1 MISSLINNT
10 TSIKLSSNYTQV
22 SSDEKESSKGWV
34 DYGDRN
40 GFPQYCIELADQS
53 PVHGSLIRSISQMI
67 AGKGITSKDVGT
79 ASLIKSLGF
88 DRLTDN
94 TSIDLEL
101 HGGFFWQ
108 VLWTLGGELS
118 SVEHLPFENC
128 RIGIN
133 RENGDING
141 VWYSNDWANLKR
153 KRNAPRFIPL
163 YSEANK
169 KDSPRQAY
177 FCFKN
182 SSTANYYGKPDYI
195 SSLNYIELSRQ
206 IALFHVNNIQ
216 NGLFPSMVVSMN
228 NGVPETQEEMDIVR
242 NDIER
247 NISGAVNAGKFILMF
262 NENRDRAAEFT
273 PFPITDAD
281 KQYQYLEDTCTRHI
295 MIAHRVTS
303 PLLFGIREGGG
314 LGSNKDEMETALKIF
329 DEQVIQPS
337 QRLIT
342 DSVEEILQAANS
354 SSAVIIVG
362 NNEEASADATVTT
375 TATSSDVTAAD
386 VSYNGAQISSA
397 IDIIAKVKEG
407 ILTQEQATIFL
418 IQFLQLPEDVAKAFF
433 AGGGAAAVQQLS
445 AHLKKKVATETCCTK
460 EVPEFTIEEED
471 KWLDKLS
478 HLGEIVDEEEWEL
491 MSEEEAGGSADELEY
506 FKGLKNVNMAYGS
519 YANAN
524 EASEW
529 GDSGLYKL
537 RYKYS
542 ENISANS
549 RRFCK
554 QMVGDSSN
562 GRVFRYEDIAD
573 MSSNGV
579 NGEFAAEGQQ
589 TYDIFTWKGGAY
601 CHHSW
606 LRRIYFRKRKDG
618 KFLPNNGLKNDERVK
633 DSGLD
638 FLKPKGKESI
648 RPINTPNRGSL
659 KNID

>member
-1 MISSLINNT
+1 MLLKQLAQMTSSLINKI
-10 TSIKLSSNYTQV
+10 TSINLSSNYTQV

-40 GFPQYCIELADQS
+40 GFPQYCLELAEQS
-53 PVHGSLIRSISQMI
+53 PVHGSLVRSISQMI
-67 AGKGITSKDVGT
+67 AGKGITSQDVGT
-79 ASLIKSLGF
+79 ASLIKSLKI
-88 DRLTDN
+88 DSAVNN
-94 TSIDLEL
+94 TALDLEL

-108 VLWTLGGELS
+108 VVWTLGGEIS
-118 SVEHLPFENC
+118 FVEHLPFENC

-133 RENGDING
+133 RESGDING
-141 VWYSNDWANLKR
+141 VWYSNDWSNLKKR
-153 KRNAPRFIPL
+153 RNAPKFIPL
-163 YSEANK
+163 FSEKTK
-169 KDSPRQAY
+169 KEHPRQVY

-228 NGVPETQEEMDIVR
+228 NGIPETQEEMDMVR
-242 NDIER
+242 HDIER
-247 NISGAVNAGKFILMF
+247 NISGAVNAGKFVLMF

-281 KQYQYLEDTCTRHI
+281 KQYQYLEDVCTRQI

-329 DEQVIQPS
+329 NEQVIEPS

-342 DSVEEILQAANS
+342 DAAETILQAANS
-354 SSAVIIVG
+354 SSAVFIVSNGEESQVDQLDANQMAAIVG
-362 NNEEASADATVTT
+362 IVEKVNSGALTSEQASA
-375 TATSSDVTAAD
+375 
-386 VSYNGAQISSA
+386 
-397 IDIIAKVKEG
+397 
-407 ILTQEQATIFL
+407 ILTSIYGVDEEVV
-418 IQFLQLPEDVAKAFF
+418 LPLF
-433 AGGGAAAVQQLS
+433 APIGTSQILTK
-445 AHLKKKVATETCCTK
+445 LKKKVATEVCCST
-460 EVPEFTIEEED
+460 ESPEFTIEEED

-478 HLGEIVDEEEWEL
+478 QLGEIIDEEEWEL
-491 MSEEEAGGSADELEY
+491 MSEEEAGGSLDELEY

-519 YANAN
+519 YANPG
-524 EASEW
+524 EASNW

-549 RRFCK
+549 RKFCR
-554 QMVGDSSN
+554 QMVGDSAR
-562 GRVFRYEDIAD
+562 GVVFRYEDIAD
-573 MSSNGV
+573 MSASGV
-579 NGEFAAEGQQ
+579 NQEFAAEGQS

-618 KFLPNNGLKNDERVK
+618 KFLPNKGLKNDERVK

-638 FLKPKGKESI
+638 FLPSKGKESI

>member
-1 MISSLINNT
+1 MTSSLINKI
-10 TSIKLSSNYTQV
+10 TSINLSSNYTQV

-40 GFPQYCIELADQS
+40 GFPQYCLELAEQS
-53 PVHGSLIRSISQMI
+53 PVHGSLVRSISQMI
-67 AGKGITSKDVGT
+67 AGKGITSQDVGT
-79 ASLIKSLGF
+79 ASLIKSLKI
-88 DRLTDN
+88 DSAVNN
-94 TSIDLEL
+94 TALDLEL

-108 VLWTLGGELS
+108 VVWTLGGEIS
-118 SVEHLPFENC
+118 FVEHLPFENC

-133 RENGDING
+133 RESGDING
-141 VWYSNDWANLKR
+141 VWYSNDWSNLKKR
-153 KRNAPRFIPL
+153 RNAPKFIPL
-163 YSEANK
+163 FSEKSK
-169 KDSPRQAY
+169 KENPRQVY

-228 NGVPETQEEMDIVR
+228 NGIPETQEEMDMVR
-242 NDIER
+242 HDIER
-247 NISGAVNAGKFILMF
+247 NISGAVNAGKFVLMF
-262 NENRDRAAEFT
+262 NENKDRAAEFT

-281 KQYQYLEDTCTRHI
+281 KQYQYLEDVCTRQI

-329 DEQVIQPS
+329 NEQVIEPS

-342 DSVEEILQAANS
+342 DAAETILQAANS
-354 SSAVIIVG
+354 SNSVFIVS
-362 NNEEASADATVTT
+362 NSRPDIEERKLLDSEMANI
-375 TATSSDVTAAD
+375 
-386 VSYNGAQISSA
+386 VSVLERVNDGALSNQ
-397 IDIIAKVKEG
+397 
-407 ILTQEQATIFL
+407 QATILL
-418 IQFLQLPEDVAKAFF
+418 IDIYGIDKEIVNSLFEPVNSIDSKILTK
-433 AGGGAAAVQQLS
+433 
-445 AHLKKKVATETCCTK
+445 LKKKVATEVCCK
-460 EVPEFTIEEED
+460 ADAPEFTVEEED
-471 KWLDKLS
+471 KWLNKLS
-478 HLGEIVDEEEWEL
+478 ELGEIVDEEEWEL
-491 MSEEEAGGSADELEY
+491 MSEEEAGGSLEELEY

-554 QMVGDSSN
+554 QMVGDSTN

-579 NGEFAAEGQQ
+579 NSEFAAEGQQ

-606 LRRIYFRKRKDG
+606 LRRVYFRKRKDG
-618 KFLPNNGLKNDERVK
+618 KFLPNKGLKNDERVK

-638 FLKPKGKESI
+638 FLPAKGKESI
-648 RPINTPNRGSL
+648 RPVNTPNRGSL

>member
-1 MISSLINNT
+1 MTSSLINKI
-10 TSIKLSSNYTQV
+10 TSINLSSNYTQV

-40 GFPQYCIELADQS
+40 GFPQYCLELAEQS
-53 PVHGSLIRSISQMI
+53 PVHGSLVRSISQMI
-67 AGKGITSKDVGT
+67 AGKGISSKDVGT
-79 ASLIKSLGF
+79 ASLIKSLKI
-88 DRLTDN
+88 DAAVNN
-94 TSIDLEL
+94 TALDLEL

-108 VLWTLGGELS
+108 VVWTLGGEIS
-118 SVEHLPFENC
+118 FVEHLPFENC

-133 RENGDING
+133 RESGDVNG
-141 VWYSNDWANLKR
+141 VWYSNDWSNLKKR
-153 KRNAPRFIPL
+153 RNAPKFIPL
-163 YSEANK
+163 FSEKSK
-169 KDSPRQAY
+169 KENPRQVY

-228 NGVPETQEEMDIVR
+228 NGIPETQEEMDMVR
-242 NDIER
+242 HDIER
-247 NISGAVNAGKFILMF
+247 NISGAVNAGKFVLMF

-281 KQYQYLEDTCTRHI
+281 KQYQYLEDVCTRQI

-329 DEQVIQPS
+329 NEQVIEPS

-342 DSVEEILQAANS
+342 DAAETILQAANS
-354 SSAVIIVG
+354 SSAVFIVSNGEESEVDQLDANQMAAIVG
-362 NNEEASADATVTT
+362 IVEKVNSGALTSEQGSAILMSIYGVNEEVVLPLFAPIG
-375 TATSSDVTAAD
+375 TS
-386 VSYNGAQISSA
+386 Q
-397 IDIIAKVKEG
+397 
-407 ILTQEQATIFL
+407 ILT
-418 IQFLQLPEDVAKAFF
+418 K
-433 AGGGAAAVQQLS
+433 
-445 AHLKKKVATETCCTK
+445 LKKKVATEVCCTT
-460 EVPEFTIEEED
+460 ESPEFTIEEEN
-471 KWLDKLS
+471 KWLNKLS
-478 HLGEIVDEEEWEL
+478 ELGEIVDEEEWEL
-491 MSEEEAGGSADELEY
+491 MSEEEAGGSLEELEY

-524 EASEW
+524 EASNW

-549 RRFCK
+549 RKFCR
-554 QMVGDSSN
+554 QMVGDSAR
-562 GRVFRYEDIAD
+562 GVVFRYEDIAD
-573 MSSNGV
+573 MSASGV
-579 NGEFAAEGQQ
+579 NEQFAAEGQS

-618 KFLPNNGLKNDERVK
+618 KFLPNKGLKNDERVK

-638 FLKPKGKESI
+638 FLPPKGKESI
-648 RPINTPNRGSL
+648 RPVNTPNRGSL

>member
-94 TSIDLEL
+94 TAIDLEL

-133 RENGDING
+133 RENGDVNG

-342 DSVEEILQAANS
+342 DAVEEILQAANS

-362 NNEEASADATVTT
+362 NNEEQTDAEIGVDN
-375 TATSSDVTAAD
+375 AKMM
-386 VSYNGAQISSA
+386 SA
-397 IDIIAKVKEG
+397 IDIIAKVQEG
-407 ILTQEQATIFL
+407 KLTEQQASIFL
-418 IQFLQLPEDVAKAFF
+418 TEFIGLPSEVVTSFF
-433 AGGGAAAVQQLS
+433 NPIAAELSVQ
-445 AHLKKKVATETCCTK
+445 LKKKVATETCCTK
-460 EVPEFTIEEED
+460 EAPEFTVEEED
-471 KWLDKLS
+471 KWLNKLS
-478 HLGEIVDEEEWEL
+478 ELGEIVDEEEWEL
-491 MSEEEAGGSADELEY
+491 MSEEEAGGSLEELEY

-554 QMVGDSSN
+554 QMVADSMR
-562 GRVFRYEDIAD
+562 GIVFRYEDIAD
-573 MSSNGV
+573 MSASGV
-579 NGEFAAEGQQ
+579 NGEFAPEGQQ
-589 TYDIFTWKGGAY
+589 TYDIFTWKGGSY
-601 CHHSW
+601 CHHSF

>member
-1 MISSLINNT
+1 MTSSLINKI
-10 TSIKLSSNYTQV
+10 TSINLSSNYTQV

-40 GFPQYCIELADQS
+40 GFPQYCLELAEQS
-53 PVHGSLIRSISQMI
+53 PVHGSLVRSISQMI
-67 AGKGITSKDVGT
+67 AGKGITSQDVGT
-79 ASLIKSLGF
+79 ASLIKSLKI
-88 DRLTDN
+88 DAAVNN
-94 TSIDLEL
+94 TALDLEL

-108 VLWTLGGELS
+108 VVWTLGGEIS
-118 SVEHLPFENC
+118 FVEHLPFENC

-133 RENGDING
+133 RESGDING
-141 VWYSNDWANLKR
+141 VWYSNDWSNLKKR
-153 KRNAPRFIPL
+153 RNAPKFIPL
-163 YSEANK
+163 FSEKTK
-169 KDSPRQAY
+169 KEHPRQVY

-228 NGVPETQEEMDIVR
+228 NGIPETQEEMDMVR
-242 NDIER
+242 HDIER
-247 NISGAVNAGKFILMF
+247 NISGAVNAGKFVLMF

-281 KQYQYLEDTCTRHI
+281 KQYQYLEDVCTRQI

-329 DEQVIQPS
+329 NEQVIEPS

-342 DSVEEILQAANS
+342 DAAETILQAANS
-354 SSAVIIVG
+354 SSAVFIVSNGEESEVDQLDANQMAAIVG
-362 NNEEASADATVTT
+362 IVEKVNSGALTSEQGSAILMSIYGVNEEVVLPLFAPI
-375 TATSSDVTAAD
+375 
-386 VSYNGAQISSA
+386 GAGQ
-397 IDIIAKVKEG
+397 
-407 ILTQEQATIFL
+407 ILT
-418 IQFLQLPEDVAKAFF
+418 K
-433 AGGGAAAVQQLS
+433 
-445 AHLKKKVATETCCTK
+445 LKKKVATEVCCK
-460 EVPEFTIEEED
+460 ADAPKFTIEEED

-478 HLGEIVDEEEWEL
+478 QLGEIVDEEEWEL
-491 MSEEEAGGSADELEY
+491 MSEEEAGGSLEELEY

-519 YANAN
+519 YANPG
-524 EASEW
+524 EASNW

-549 RRFCK
+549 RKFCR
-554 QMVGDSSN
+554 QMVGDSAR
-562 GRVFRYEDIAD
+562 GVVFRYEDIAD
-573 MSSNGV
+573 MSASGV
-579 NGEFAAEGQQ
+579 NEQFAAEGQQ

-618 KFLPNNGLKNDERVK
+618 KFLPNKGLKNDERVK

-638 FLKPKGKESI
+638 FLPAKGKESI

>member
-1 MISSLINNT
+1 MTSSLINKI
-10 TSIKLSSNYTQV
+10 TSINLSSNYTQV

-40 GFPQYCIELADQS
+40 GFPQYCLELAEQS
-53 PVHGSLIRSISQMI
+53 PVHGSLVRSISQMI
-67 AGKGITSKDVGT
+67 AGKGITSQDVGT
-79 ASLIKSLGF
+79 ASLIKSLKI
-88 DRLTDN
+88 DAAVNN
-94 TSIDLEL
+94 TALDLEL

-108 VLWTLGGELS
+108 VVWTLGGEIS
-118 SVEHLPFENC
+118 FVEHLPFENC

-133 RENGDING
+133 RETGDING
-141 VWYSNDWANLKR
+141 VWYSNDWSNLKKR
-153 KRNAPRFIPL
+153 RNAPKFIPL
-163 YSEANK
+163 FSEKSK
-169 KDSPRQAY
+169 KENPRQVY

-228 NGVPETQEEMDIVR
+228 NGIPETQEEMDMVR
-242 NDIER
+242 HDIER
-247 NISGAVNAGKFILMF
+247 NISGAVNAGKFVLMF

-281 KQYQYLEDTCTRHI
+281 KQYQYLEDVCTRQI

-329 DEQVIQPS
+329 NEQVIEPS

-342 DSVEEILQAANS
+342 DAAETILQAANS
-354 SSAVIIVG
+354 SSAVFIVSNGEESEVDQLDANQMAAIVG
-362 NNEEASADATVTT
+362 IVEKVNSGALTSEQGSAILMNIYGVNEEVVLPLFAPIG
-375 TATSSDVTAAD
+375 TS
-386 VSYNGAQISSA
+386 Q
-397 IDIIAKVKEG
+397 
-407 ILTQEQATIFL
+407 ILT
-418 IQFLQLPEDVAKAFF
+418 K
-433 AGGGAAAVQQLS
+433 
-445 AHLKKKVATETCCTK
+445 LKKKVATEVCCK
-460 EVPEFTIEEED
+460 ADAPEFTVEEED

-478 HLGEIVDEEEWEL
+478 QLGEIIDEEEWEL
-491 MSEEEAGGSADELEY
+491 MSEEEAGGSLEELEY

-519 YANAN
+519 YANPG
-524 EASEW
+524 EASNW

-549 RRFCK
+549 RKFCR
-554 QMVGDSSN
+554 QMVGDSAR
-562 GRVFRYEDIAD
+562 GVVFRYEDIAD
-573 MSSNGV
+573 MSASGV
-579 NGEFAAEGQQ
+579 NQEFAAEGQS
-589 TYDIFTWKGGAY
+589 TYDIFTWKGGSY

-618 KFLPNNGLKNDERVK
+618 KFLPNKGLKNDERVK

-638 FLKPKGKESI
+638 FLPPKGKESI

>member
-1 MISSLINNT
+1 MTSSLINKI
-10 TSIKLSSNYTQV
+10 TSINLSSNYTQV

-40 GFPQYCIELADQS
+40 GFPQYCLELAEQS
-53 PVHGSLIRSISQMI
+53 PVHGSLVRSISQMI
-67 AGKGITSKDVGT
+67 AGKGITSQDVGT
-79 ASLIKSLGF
+79 ASLIKSLKI
-88 DRLTDN
+88 DSAVNN
-94 TSIDLEL
+94 TALDLEL

-108 VLWTLGGELS
+108 VVWTLGGEIS
-118 SVEHLPFENC
+118 FVEHLPFENC

-133 RENGDING
+133 RESGDVNG
-141 VWYSNDWANLKR
+141 VWYSNDWSNLKKR
-153 KRNAPRFIPL
+153 RNAPKFIPL
-163 YSEANK
+163 FSEKSK
-169 KDSPRQAY
+169 KENPRQVY

-228 NGVPETQEEMDIVR
+228 NGIPETQEEMDMVR
-242 NDIER
+242 HDIER
-247 NISGAVNAGKFILMF
+247 NISGAVNAGKFVLMF

-281 KQYQYLEDTCTRHI
+281 KQYQYLEDVCTRQI

-329 DEQVIQPS
+329 NEQVIEPS

-342 DSVEEILQAANS
+342 DAAETILQAANS
-354 SSAVIIVG
+354 SNSVFIVS
-362 NNEEASADATVTT
+362 NSRPDIEERKLLDSEMANI
-375 TATSSDVTAAD
+375 
-386 VSYNGAQISSA
+386 VSVLERVNDGALSNQ
-397 IDIIAKVKEG
+397 
-407 ILTQEQATIFL
+407 QATILL
-418 IQFLQLPEDVAKAFF
+418 IDIYGIDKEIVNSLFEPVNSIDSKILTK
-433 AGGGAAAVQQLS
+433 
-445 AHLKKKVATETCCTK
+445 LKKKVATEVCCK
-460 EVPEFTIEEED
+460 ADAPKFTVEEED

-478 HLGEIVDEEEWEL
+478 QLGEIIDEEEWEL
-491 MSEEEAGGSADELEY
+491 MSEEEAGGSLEELEY

-519 YANAN
+519 YANPG
-524 EASEW
+524 EASNW

-549 RRFCK
+549 RKFCR
-554 QMVGDSSN
+554 QMVGDSAR
-562 GRVFRYEDIAD
+562 GVVFRYEDIAD
-573 MSSNGV
+573 MSASGV
-579 NGEFAAEGQQ
+579 NQEFAAEGQS

-618 KFLPNNGLKNDERVK
+618 KFLPNKGLKNDERVK

-638 FLKPKGKESI
+638 FLPSKGKESI
-648 RPINTPNRGSL
+648 RPVNTPNRGSL

>member
-1 MISSLINNT
+1 MAAHIMTLSKQHQQMISSLINNT

-22 SSDEKESSKGWV
+22 SSDEKETSKGWV

-342 DSVEEILQAANS
+342 DAVEEILQAANS

-362 NNEEASADATVTT
+362 NNQEQTDAEIGVDN
-375 TATSSDVTAAD
+375 AKMM
-386 VSYNGAQISSA
+386 SA
-397 IDIIAKVKEG
+397 IDIIAKVQEG
-407 ILTQEQATIFL
+407 KLTEQQASIFL
-418 IQFLQLPEDVAKAFF
+418 TEFIGLPSKVVTSFF
-433 AGGGAAAVQQLS
+433 NPIAAELSVQ
-445 AHLKKKVATETCCTK
+445 LKKKVATETCCTK
-460 EVPEFTIEEED
+460 EAPEFTVEEED

-478 HLGEIVDEEEWEL
+478 HLGEIIDEEEWEL
-491 MSEEEAGGSADELEY
+491 MSEEEAGGSVDELEY

>member
-1 MISSLINNT
+1 
-10 TSIKLSSNYTQV
+10 
-22 SSDEKESSKGWV
+22 
-34 DYGDRN
+34 
-40 GFPQYCIELADQS
+40 
-53 PVHGSLIRSISQMI
+53 
-67 AGKGITSKDVGT
+67 
-79 ASLIKSLGF
+79 
-88 DRLTDN
+88 
-94 TSIDLEL
+94 
-101 HGGFFWQ
+101 

-163 YSEANK
+163 YSEATK

-314 LGSNKDEMETALKIF
+314 LGSNKDEMEAALKIF

-342 DSVEEILQAANS
+342 DAVEEILQAANS

-362 NNEEASADATVTT
+362 NNQEQTDAEIGVDN
-375 TATSSDVTAAD
+375 AKMM
-386 VSYNGAQISSA
+386 SA
-397 IDIIAKVKEG
+397 IDIIAKVQEG
-407 ILTQEQATIFL
+407 KLTEQQASIFL
-418 IQFLQLPEDVAKAFF
+418 TEFIGLPSEVVTSFF
-433 AGGGAAAVQQLS
+433 NPIAAELSVQ
-445 AHLKKKVATETCCTK
+445 LKKKVATETCCTK
-460 EVPEFTIEEED
+460 EAPEFTVEEED
-471 KWLDKLS
+471 KWLNKLS
-478 HLGEIVDEEEWEL
+478 ELGEIVDEEEWEL
-491 MSEEEAGGSADELEY
+491 MSEEEAGGSVDELEY

-549 RRFCK
+549 RKFCK
-554 QMVGDSSN
+554 QMVGDSAR
-562 GRVFRYEDIAD
+562 GVVFRYEDIAN
-573 MSSNGV
+573 MSEKEV
-579 NGEFAAEGQQ
+579 NGTFAPEGQ
-589 TYDIFTWKGGAY
+589 TSYDIFTWKGGAY

>member
-1 MISSLINNT
+1 MLLKQLRQMTSSLINKI
-10 TSIKLSSNYTQV
+10 TSINLSSNYTQV

-40 GFPQYCIELADQS
+40 GFPQYCLELAEQS
-53 PVHGSLIRSISQMI
+53 PVHGSLVRSISQMI
-67 AGKGITSKDVGT
+67 AGKGISSQDVGT
-79 ASLIKSLGF
+79 ASLIKSLKI
-88 DRLTDN
+88 DSAVNN
-94 TSIDLEL
+94 TALDLEL

-108 VLWTLGGELS
+108 VVWTLGGEIS
-118 SVEHLPFENC
+118 FVEHLPFENC

-133 RENGDING
+133 RESGDVNG
-141 VWYSNDWANLKR
+141 VWYSNDWSNLKKR
-153 KRNAPRFIPL
+153 RNAPKFIPL
-163 YSEANK
+163 FSEKSK
-169 KDSPRQAY
+169 KENPRQVY

-228 NGVPETQEEMDIVR
+228 NGIPETQEEMDMVR
-242 NDIER
+242 HDIER
-247 NISGAVNAGKFILMF
+247 NISGAVNAGKFVLMF

-281 KQYQYLEDTCTRHI
+281 KQYQYLEDVCTRQI

-329 DEQVIQPS
+329 NEQVIEPS

-342 DSVEEILQAANS
+342 DAAETILQAANS
-354 SSAVIIVG
+354 SSAVFIVSNGEESEVDQLDANQMAAIVG
-362 NNEEASADATVTT
+362 IVEKVNSGALTSEQGSAILMSIYGVNEEVVLPLFAPIG
-375 TATSSDVTAAD
+375 TS
-386 VSYNGAQISSA
+386 Q
-397 IDIIAKVKEG
+397 
-407 ILTQEQATIFL
+407 ILT
-418 IQFLQLPEDVAKAFF
+418 K
-433 AGGGAAAVQQLS
+433 
-445 AHLKKKVATETCCTK
+445 LKKKVATEVCCST
-460 EVPEFTIEEED
+460 ESPEFTIEEED

-478 HLGEIVDEEEWEL
+478 QLGEIIDEEEWEL
-491 MSEEEAGGSADELEY
+491 MSEEEAGGSLEELEY

-519 YANAN
+519 YANPG
-524 EASEW
+524 EASNW

-554 QMVGDSSN
+554 QMVADSMR
-562 GRVFRYEDIAD
+562 GIVFRYEDIAD
-573 MSSNGV
+573 MSASGV
-579 NGEFAAEGQQ
+579 NGEFAPQGQM
-589 TYDIFTWKGGAY
+589 TYDIFTWKGGSY
-601 CHHSW
+601 CHHSF

-618 KFLPNNGLKNDERVK
+618 KFLPNKGLKNDERVK

-638 FLKPKGKESI
+638 FLPAKGKESI

>member
-94 TSIDLEL
+94 TSLDLEL

-133 RENGDING
+133 RENGDVNG

-342 DSVEEILQAANS
+342 DAVEEILQAANS
-354 SSAVIIVG
+354 SSAVIIVS
-362 NNEEASADATVTT
+362 NSQEQTDAEIGVDNTKMM
-375 TATSSDVTAAD
+375 
-386 VSYNGAQISSA
+386 SA
-397 IDIIAKVKEG
+397 IDIIAKVQEG
-407 ILTQEQATIFL
+407 KLTEQQASIFL
-418 IQFLQLPEDVAKAFF
+418 TEFIGLPSEVVTSFF
-433 AGGGAAAVQQLS
+433 NPIAAELS
-445 AHLKKKVATETCCTK
+445 VNLKKKVATETCCTS
-460 EVPEFTIEEED
+460 EAPEFTVEEED

-478 HLGEIVDEEEWEL
+478 HLGEIIDEEEWEL

>member
-94 TSIDLEL
+94 TAIDLEL

-163 YSEANK
+163 YSESTK

-362 NNEEASADATVTT
+362 NNQEQTDAEIGVDNTKMM
-375 TATSSDVTAAD
+375 
-386 VSYNGAQISSA
+386 SA
-397 IDIIAKVKEG
+397 IDIIAKVQEG
-407 ILTQEQATIFL
+407 KLTEQQASIFL
-418 IQFLQLPEDVAKAFF
+418 TEFIGLPSEIVTSFF
-433 AGGGAAAVQQLS
+433 NPIAAELSVQ
-445 AHLKKKVATETCCTK
+445 LKKKVATEVCCTK
-460 EVPEFTIEEED
+460 EAPEFTIEEED

-478 HLGEIVDEEEWEL
+478 QRGEIIDEEEWEL

-554 QMVGDSSN
+554 QMVGDSSK

>member
-1 MISSLINNT
+1 MTSSLINKI
-10 TSIKLSSNYTQV
+10 TSINLSSNYTQV

-40 GFPQYCIELADQS
+40 GFPQYCLELAEQS
-53 PVHGSLIRSISQMI
+53 PVHGSLVRSISQMI
-67 AGKGITSKDVGT
+67 AGKGITSQDVGT
-79 ASLIKSLGF
+79 ASLIKSLKI
-88 DRLTDN
+88 DSAVNN
-94 TSIDLEL
+94 TALDLEL

-108 VLWTLGGELS
+108 VVWTLGGEIS
-118 SVEHLPFENC
+118 FVEHLPFENC

-133 RENGDING
+133 RESGDING
-141 VWYSNDWANLKR
+141 VWYSNDWSNLKKR
-153 KRNAPRFIPL
+153 RNAPKFIPL
-163 YSEANK
+163 FSEKSK
-169 KDSPRQAY
+169 KENPRQVY

-228 NGVPETQEEMDIVR
+228 NGIPETQEEMDMVR
-242 NDIER
+242 HDIER
-247 NISGAVNAGKFILMF
+247 NISGAVNAGKFVLMF

-281 KQYQYLEDTCTRHI
+281 KQYQYLEDVCTRQI

-329 DEQVIQPS
+329 NEQVIEPS

-342 DSVEEILQAANS
+342 DAAETILQAANS
-354 SSAVIIVG
+354 SNAVFIVS
-362 NNEEASADATVTT
+362 NSRPDIEERKLLDSEMANI
-375 TATSSDVTAAD
+375 
-386 VSYNGAQISSA
+386 VSVLERVNDGALSNQ
-397 IDIIAKVKEG
+397 
-407 ILTQEQATIFL
+407 QATILL
-418 IQFLQLPEDVAKAFF
+418 IDIYGIDKEIVNSLFEPVNSIDSKILTK
-433 AGGGAAAVQQLS
+433 
-445 AHLKKKVATETCCTK
+445 LKKKVATEVCCK
-460 EVPEFTIEEED
+460 AEAPEFTIEEED

-478 HLGEIVDEEEWEL
+478 ELGEIVDEEEWEL
-491 MSEEEAGGSADELEY
+491 MSEEEAGGSLEELEY

-554 QMVGDSSN
+554 QMVGDSTN

-573 MSSNGV
+573 MSNNGV
-579 NGEFAAEGQQ
+579 NSEFAAEGQQ

-618 KFLPNNGLKNDERVK
+618 KFLPNKGLKNDERVK

-638 FLKPKGKESI
+638 FLPSKGKESI

>member
-163 YSEANK
+163 YSEATK

-342 DSVEEILQAANS
+342 DAVEEILQAANS

-362 NNEEASADATVTT
+362 NNQEQTDAEIGVDN
-375 TATSSDVTAAD
+375 AKMM
-386 VSYNGAQISSA
+386 SA
-397 IDIIAKVKEG
+397 IDIIAKVQEG
-407 ILTQEQATIFL
+407 KLTEQQASIFL
-418 IQFLQLPEDVAKAFF
+418 TEFIGLPSEVVTSFF
-433 AGGGAAAVQQLS
+433 NPIAAELS
-445 AHLKKKVATETCCTK
+445 IHLKKKVATEVCCTK
-460 EVPEFTIEEED
+460 EAPEFTVEEED
-471 KWLDKLS
+471 KWLNKLS
-478 HLGEIVDEEEWEL
+478 ELGEIVDEEEWEL

-554 QMVGDSSN
+554 QMVGDSSK

-579 NGEFAAEGQQ
+579 NGEFAAEGQS

>member
-1 MISSLINNT
+1 MTSSLINKI
-10 TSIKLSSNYTQV
+10 TSINLSSNYTQV

-40 GFPQYCIELADQS
+40 GFPQYCLELAEQS
-53 PVHGSLIRSISQMI
+53 PVHGSLVRSISQMI
-67 AGKGITSKDVGT
+67 AGKGITSQDVGT
-79 ASLIKSLGF
+79 ASLIKSLKI
-88 DRLTDN
+88 DSAVNN
-94 TSIDLEL
+94 TALDLEL

-108 VLWTLGGELS
+108 VVWTLGGEIS
-118 SVEHLPFENC
+118 FVEHLPFENC

-133 RENGDING
+133 RESGDVNG
-141 VWYSNDWANLKR
+141 VWYSNDWSNLKKR
-153 KRNAPRFIPL
+153 RNAPKFIPL
-163 YSEANK
+163 FSEKTK
-169 KDSPRQAY
+169 KEHPRQVY

-228 NGVPETQEEMDIVR
+228 NGIPETQEEMDMVR
-242 NDIER
+242 HDIER
-247 NISGAVNAGKFILMF
+247 NISGAVNAGKFVLMF

-281 KQYQYLEDTCTRHI
+281 KQYQYLEDVCTRQI

-329 DEQVIQPS
+329 NEQVIEPS

-342 DSVEEILQAANS
+342 DAAETILQAANS
-354 SSAVIIVG
+354 SSAVFIVSNGEESEVDQLDANQMAAIVG
-362 NNEEASADATVTT
+362 IVEKVNSGALTSEQGSAILMSIYGVNEEVVLPLFAPI
-375 TATSSDVTAAD
+375 
-386 VSYNGAQISSA
+386 GAGQ
-397 IDIIAKVKEG
+397 
-407 ILTQEQATIFL
+407 ILT
-418 IQFLQLPEDVAKAFF
+418 K
-433 AGGGAAAVQQLS
+433 
-445 AHLKKKVATETCCTK
+445 LKKKVATEVCCK
-460 EVPEFTIEEED
+460 AEAPEFTIEEED

-478 HLGEIVDEEEWEL
+478 QLGEIIDEEEWEL
-491 MSEEEAGGSADELEY
+491 MSEEEAGGSLEELEY

-519 YANAN
+519 YANPN
-524 EASEW
+524 EASNW

-549 RRFCK
+549 RKFCR
-554 QMVGDSSN
+554 QMVGDSAR
-562 GRVFRYEDIAD
+562 GVVFRYEDIAD
-573 MSSNGV
+573 MSASGV
-579 NGEFAAEGQQ
+579 NQEFAAEGQS
-589 TYDIFTWKGGAY
+589 TYDIFTWKGGSY

-618 KFLPNNGLKNDERVK
+618 KFLPNKGLKNDERVK

-638 FLKPKGKESI
+638 FLPAKGKESI

>member
-1 MISSLINNT
+1 MTSSLINKI
-10 TSIKLSSNYTQV
+10 TSINLSSNYTQV

-40 GFPQYCIELADQS
+40 GFPQYCLELAEQS
-53 PVHGSLIRSISQMI
+53 PVHGSLVRSISQMI
-67 AGKGITSKDVGT
+67 AGKGITSQDVGT
-79 ASLIKSLGF
+79 ASLIKSLKI
-88 DRLTDN
+88 DAAVNN
-94 TSIDLEL
+94 TALDLEL

-108 VLWTLGGELS
+108 VVWTLGGEIS
-118 SVEHLPFENC
+118 FVEHLPFENC

-133 RENGDING
+133 RESGDING
-141 VWYSNDWANLKR
+141 VWYSNDWSNLKKR
-153 KRNAPRFIPL
+153 RNAPKFIPL
-163 YSEANK
+163 FSEKTK
-169 KDSPRQAY
+169 KEHPRQVY

-228 NGVPETQEEMDIVR
+228 NGIPETQEEMDMVR
-242 NDIER
+242 HDIER
-247 NISGAVNAGKFILMF
+247 NISGAVNAGKFVLMF

-281 KQYQYLEDTCTRHI
+281 KQYQYLEDVCTRQI

-329 DEQVIQPS
+329 NEQVIEPS

-342 DSVEEILQAANS
+342 DAAETILQAANS
-354 SSAVIIVG
+354 SSAVFIVSNGEESEVDQLDANQMAAIVG
-362 NNEEASADATVTT
+362 IVEKVNSGALTSEQGSAILMNIYGVNEEVVLPLFAPIG
-375 TATSSDVTAAD
+375 TS
-386 VSYNGAQISSA
+386 Q
-397 IDIIAKVKEG
+397 
-407 ILTQEQATIFL
+407 ILT
-418 IQFLQLPEDVAKAFF
+418 K
-433 AGGGAAAVQQLS
+433 
-445 AHLKKKVATETCCTK
+445 LKKKVATEVCCTT
-460 EVPEFTIEEED
+460 ESPEFTVEEED

-478 HLGEIVDEEEWEL
+478 QLGEIIDEEEWEL
-491 MSEEEAGGSADELEY
+491 MSEEEAGGSLEELEY

-519 YANAN
+519 YANPG
-524 EASEW
+524 EASNW

-549 RRFCK
+549 RKFCR
-554 QMVGDSSN
+554 QMVGDSAR
-562 GRVFRYEDIAD
+562 GVVFRYEDIAD
-573 MSSNGV
+573 MSASGV
-579 NGEFAAEGQQ
+579 NQEFAAEGQS
-589 TYDIFTWKGGAY
+589 TYDIFTWKGGSY

-618 KFLPNNGLKNDERVK
+618 KFLPNKGLKNDERVK

-638 FLKPKGKESI
+638 FLPPKGKESI

>member
-1 MISSLINNT
+1 
-10 TSIKLSSNYTQV
+10 
-22 SSDEKESSKGWV
+22 
-34 DYGDRN
+34 
-40 GFPQYCIELADQS
+40 
-53 PVHGSLIRSISQMI
+53 
-67 AGKGITSKDVGT
+67 
-79 ASLIKSLGF
+79 
-88 DRLTDN
+88 
-94 TSIDLEL
+94 
-101 HGGFFWQ
+101 
-108 VLWTLGGELS
+108 
-118 SVEHLPFENC
+118 
-128 RIGIN
+128 
-133 RENGDING
+133 
-141 VWYSNDWANLKR
+141 
-153 KRNAPRFIPL
+153 
-163 YSEANK
+163 
-169 KDSPRQAY
+169 
-177 FCFKN
+177 
-182 SSTANYYGKPDYI
+182 
-195 SSLNYIELSRQ
+195 
-206 IALFHVNNIQ
+206 
-216 NGLFPSMVVSMN
+216 MVVSMN

-314 LGSNKDEMETALKIF
+314 LGSNKDEMEAALKIF

-362 NNEEASADATVTT
+362 NNQEQTDAEIGVDN
-375 TATSSDVTAAD
+375 AKMM
-386 VSYNGAQISSA
+386 SA
-397 IDIIAKVKEG
+397 IDIIAKVQEG
-407 ILTQEQATIFL
+407 KLTEQQASIFL
-418 IQFLQLPEDVAKAFF
+418 TEFIGLPSEVVTSFF
-433 AGGGAAAVQQLS
+433 NPIAAELSVQ
-445 AHLKKKVATETCCTK
+445 LKKKVATETCCTK
-460 EVPEFTIEEED
+460 EAPEFTVEEED
-471 KWLDKLS
+471 KWINKLS
-478 HLGEIVDEEEWEL
+478 ELGEIVDEEEWEL

-579 NGEFAAEGQQ
+579 NGEFAAEGQS
-589 TYDIFTWKGGAY
+589 TYDIFTWKGGSY

>member
-1 MISSLINNT
+1 
-10 TSIKLSSNYTQV
+10 
-22 SSDEKESSKGWV
+22 
-34 DYGDRN
+34 
-40 GFPQYCIELADQS
+40 
-53 PVHGSLIRSISQMI
+53 
-67 AGKGITSKDVGT
+67 
-79 ASLIKSLGF
+79 
-88 DRLTDN
+88 
-94 TSIDLEL
+94 
-101 HGGFFWQ
+101 
-108 VLWTLGGELS
+108 
-118 SVEHLPFENC
+118 LPFENC

-133 RENGDING
+133 RESGDVNG
-141 VWYSNDWANLKR
+141 VWYSNDWSNLKKR
-153 KRNAPRFIPL
+153 RNAPKFIPL
-163 YSEANK
+163 FSEKTK
-169 KDSPRQAY
+169 KEHPRQVY

-228 NGVPETQEEMDIVR
+228 NGIPETQEEMDMVR
-242 NDIER
+242 HDIER
-247 NISGAVNAGKFILMF
+247 NISGAVNAGKFVLMF

-281 KQYQYLEDTCTRHI
+281 KQYQYLEDVCTRQI

-329 DEQVIQPS
+329 NEQVIEPS

-342 DSVEEILQAANS
+342 DAAETILQAANS
-354 SSAVIIVG
+354 SSAVFIVSNGEESEVDQLDANQMAAIVG
-362 NNEEASADATVTT
+362 IVEKVNSGALTSEQGSAILMSIYGVNEEVVLPLFAPI
-375 TATSSDVTAAD
+375 
-386 VSYNGAQISSA
+386 GAGQ
-397 IDIIAKVKEG
+397 
-407 ILTQEQATIFL
+407 ILT
-418 IQFLQLPEDVAKAFF
+418 K
-433 AGGGAAAVQQLS
+433 
-445 AHLKKKVATETCCTK
+445 LKKKVATEVCCK
-460 EVPEFTIEEED
+460 AEAPEFTIEEED

-478 HLGEIVDEEEWEL
+478 QLGEIIDEEEWEL
-491 MSEEEAGGSADELEY
+491 MSEEEAGGSLEELEY
-506 FKGLKNVNMAYGS
+506 FKGLKNVNLAYGS
-519 YANAN
+519 YANPN

-549 RRFCK
+549 RKFCR
-554 QMVGDSSN
+554 QMVGDSAR
-562 GRVFRYEDIAD
+562 GVVFRYEDIAD
-573 MSSNGV
+573 MSASGV
-579 NGEFAAEGQQ
+579 NEQFAAEGQS

-618 KFLPNNGLKNDERVK
+618 KFLPNKGLKNDERVK

-638 FLKPKGKESI
+638 FLPSKGKESI

>member
-1 MISSLINNT
+1 MTSSLINKI
-10 TSIKLSSNYTQV
+10 TSINLSSNYTQV
-22 SSDEKESSKGWV
+22 SSDEKESPKGWV

-40 GFPQYCIELADQS
+40 GFPQYCLELAEQS
-53 PVHGSLIRSISQMI
+53 PVHGSLVRSISQMI
-67 AGKGITSKDVGT
+67 AGKGITSQDVGT
-79 ASLIKSLGF
+79 ASLIKSLKI
-88 DRLTDN
+88 DSAVNN
-94 TSIDLEL
+94 TALDLEL

-108 VLWTLGGELS
+108 VVWTLGGEIS
-118 SVEHLPFENC
+118 FVEHLPFENC

-133 RENGDING
+133 RESGDVNG
-141 VWYSNDWANLKR
+141 VWYSNDWSNLKKR
-153 KRNAPRFIPL
+153 RNAPKFIPL
-163 YSEANK
+163 FSEKSK
-169 KDSPRQAY
+169 KENPRQVY

-228 NGVPETQEEMDIVR
+228 NGIPETQEEMDMVR
-242 NDIER
+242 HDIER
-247 NISGAVNAGKFILMF
+247 NISGAVNAGKFVLMF

-281 KQYQYLEDTCTRHI
+281 KQYQYLEDVCTRQI

-329 DEQVIQPS
+329 NEQVIEPS

-342 DSVEEILQAANS
+342 DAAETILQAANS
-354 SSAVIIVG
+354 SSAVFIVSNGEESEVDQLDANQMAAIVG
-362 NNEEASADATVTT
+362 IVEKVNSGALTSEQGSAILMSIYGVNEEVVLPLFAPIG
-375 TATSSDVTAAD
+375 TS
-386 VSYNGAQISSA
+386 Q
-397 IDIIAKVKEG
+397 
-407 ILTQEQATIFL
+407 ILT
-418 IQFLQLPEDVAKAFF
+418 K
-433 AGGGAAAVQQLS
+433 
-445 AHLKKKVATETCCTK
+445 LKKKVATEVCCTT
-460 EVPEFTIEEED
+460 ESPEFTIEEEN
-471 KWLDKLS
+471 KWLNKLS
-478 HLGEIVDEEEWEL
+478 ELGEIVDEEEWEL
-491 MSEEEAGGSADELEY
+491 MSEEEAGGSLEELEY

-524 EASEW
+524 EASNW

-549 RRFCK
+549 RKFCR
-554 QMVGDSSN
+554 QMVGDSAR
-562 GRVFRYEDIAD
+562 GVVFRYEDIAD
-573 MSSNGV
+573 MSASGV
-579 NGEFAAEGQQ
+579 NEQFAAEGQS

-618 KFLPNNGLKNDERVK
+618 KFLPNKGLKNDERVK

-638 FLKPKGKESI
+638 FLPPKGKESI

>member
-1 MISSLINNT
+1 MTSSLINKI
-10 TSIKLSSNYTQV
+10 TSINLSSNYTQV

-40 GFPQYCIELADQS
+40 GFPQYCLELAEQS
-53 PVHGSLIRSISQMI
+53 PVHGSLVRSISQMI
-67 AGKGITSKDVGT
+67 AGKGITSQDVGT
-79 ASLIKSLGF
+79 ASLIKSLKI
-88 DRLTDN
+88 DSAVNN
-94 TSIDLEL
+94 TALDLEL

-108 VLWTLGGELS
+108 VVWTLGGEIS
-118 SVEHLPFENC
+118 FVEHLPFENC

-133 RENGDING
+133 RESGDING
-141 VWYSNDWANLKR
+141 VWYSNDWSNLKKR
-153 KRNAPRFIPL
+153 RNAPKFIPL
-163 YSEANK
+163 FSEKSK
-169 KDSPRQAY
+169 KENPRQVY

-228 NGVPETQEEMDIVR
+228 NGIPETQEEMDMVR
-242 NDIER
+242 HDIER
-247 NISGAVNAGKFILMF
+247 NISGAVNAGKFVLMF

-281 KQYQYLEDTCTRHI
+281 KQYQYLEDVCTRQI

-329 DEQVIQPS
+329 NEQVIEPS

-342 DSVEEILQAANS
+342 DAAETILQAANS
-354 SSAVIIVG
+354 SSAVFIVSNGEESEADQLDANQMAAIVG
-362 NNEEASADATVTT
+362 IVEKVNSGALTSEQGSAILMSIYGVNEEVVLPLFAPI
-375 TATSSDVTAAD
+375 
-386 VSYNGAQISSA
+386 GAGQ
-397 IDIIAKVKEG
+397 
-407 ILTQEQATIFL
+407 ILT
-418 IQFLQLPEDVAKAFF
+418 K
-433 AGGGAAAVQQLS
+433 
-445 AHLKKKVATETCCTK
+445 LKKKVATEVCCK
-460 EVPEFTIEEED
+460 ADAPKFTIEEED

-478 HLGEIVDEEEWEL
+478 QLGEIIDEEEWEL
-491 MSEEEAGGSADELEY
+491 MSEEEAGGSLEELEY

-519 YANAN
+519 YANPG
-524 EASEW
+524 EESKW

-549 RRFCK
+549 RKFCR
-554 QMVGDSSN
+554 QMVGDSVR
-562 GRVFRYEDIAD
+562 GVVFRYEDIAD
-573 MSSNGV
+573 MSAKEV
-579 NGEFAAEGQQ
+579 NGDFAAEGQ
-589 TYDIFTWKGGAY
+589 TSYDIFTWKGGAY

-618 KFLPNNGLKNDERVK
+618 KFLPNKGLKNDERVK

>member
-1 MISSLINNT
+1 MTSSLINKI
-10 TSIKLSSNYTQV
+10 TSINLSSNYTQV

-40 GFPQYCIELADQS
+40 GFPQYCLELAEQS
-53 PVHGSLIRSISQMI
+53 PVHGSLVRSISQMI
-67 AGKGITSKDVGT
+67 AGKGISSQDVGT
-79 ASLIKSLGF
+79 ASLIKSLKI
-88 DRLTDN
+88 DSAVNN
-94 TSIDLEL
+94 TALDLEL

-108 VLWTLGGELS
+108 VVWTLGGEIS
-118 SVEHLPFENC
+118 FVEHLPFENC

-133 RENGDING
+133 RESGDING
-141 VWYSNDWANLKR
+141 VWYSNDWSNLKKR
-153 KRNAPRFIPL
+153 RNAPKFIPL
-163 YSEANK
+163 FSEKTK
-169 KDSPRQAY
+169 KEHPRQVY

-228 NGVPETQEEMDIVR
+228 NGIPETQEEMDMVR
-242 NDIER
+242 HDIER
-247 NISGAVNAGKFILMF
+247 NISGAVNAGKFVLMF

-281 KQYQYLEDTCTRHI
+281 KQYQYLEDVCTRQI

-329 DEQVIQPS
+329 NEQVIEPS

-342 DSVEEILQAANS
+342 DAAETILQAANS
-354 SSAVIIVG
+354 SSAVFIVSNGEESEVDQLDANQMAAIVG
-362 NNEEASADATVTT
+362 IVEKVNSGTLTSEQGSAILMSIYGVNEEVVLPLFAPIG
-375 TATSSDVTAAD
+375 TS
-386 VSYNGAQISSA
+386 Q
-397 IDIIAKVKEG
+397 
-407 ILTQEQATIFL
+407 ILT
-418 IQFLQLPEDVAKAFF
+418 K
-433 AGGGAAAVQQLS
+433 
-445 AHLKKKVATETCCTK
+445 LKKKVATEVCCST
-460 EVPEFTIEEED
+460 ESPEFTIEEED

-478 HLGEIVDEEEWEL
+478 QLGEIIDEEEWEL
-491 MSEEEAGGSADELEY
+491 MSEEEAGGSLEELEY

-519 YANAN
+519 YANPN
-524 EASEW
+524 EASNW

-549 RRFCK
+549 RKFCR
-554 QMVGDSSN
+554 QMVGDSAR
-562 GRVFRYEDIAD
+562 GVVFRYEDIAD
-573 MSSNGV
+573 MSASGV
-579 NGEFAAEGQQ
+579 NEQFAAEGQS

-618 KFLPNNGLKNDERVK
+618 KFLPNKGLKNDERVK

-638 FLKPKGKESI
+638 FLPAKGKESI

>member
-1 MISSLINNT
+1 MTSSLINKI
-10 TSIKLSSNYTQV
+10 TSINLSSNYTQV

-40 GFPQYCIELADQS
+40 GFPQYCLELAEQS
-53 PVHGSLIRSISQMI
+53 PVHGSLVRSISQMI
-67 AGKGITSKDVGT
+67 AGKGITSQDVGT
-79 ASLIKSLGF
+79 ASLIKSLKI
-88 DRLTDN
+88 DAAVNN
-94 TSIDLEL
+94 TALDLEL

-108 VLWTLGGELS
+108 VVWTLGGEIS
-118 SVEHLPFENC
+118 FVEHLPFENC

-133 RENGDING
+133 RESGDING
-141 VWYSNDWANLKR
+141 VWYSNDWSNLKKR
-153 KRNAPRFIPL
+153 RNAPKFIPL
-163 YSEANK
+163 FSEKTK
-169 KDSPRQAY
+169 KEHPRQVY

-228 NGVPETQEEMDIVR
+228 NGIPETQEEMDMVR
-242 NDIER
+242 HDIER
-247 NISGAVNAGKFILMF
+247 NISGAVNAGKFVLMF

-281 KQYQYLEDTCTRHI
+281 KQYQYLEDVCTRQI

-329 DEQVIQPS
+329 NEQVIEPS

-342 DSVEEILQAANS
+342 DAAETILQAANS
-354 SSAVIIVG
+354 SSAVFIVSNGEESEVDQLDANQMAAIVG
-362 NNEEASADATVTT
+362 IVEKVNSGALTSEQGSAILMSIYGVNEEVVLPLFAPI
-375 TATSSDVTAAD
+375 
-386 VSYNGAQISSA
+386 GAGQ
-397 IDIIAKVKEG
+397 
-407 ILTQEQATIFL
+407 ILT
-418 IQFLQLPEDVAKAFF
+418 K
-433 AGGGAAAVQQLS
+433 
-445 AHLKKKVATETCCTK
+445 LKKKVATEVCCK
-460 EVPEFTIEEED
+460 ADAPEFTVEEED
-471 KWLDKLS
+471 KWLNKLS
-478 HLGEIVDEEEWEL
+478 ELGEIVDEEEWEL
-491 MSEEEAGGSADELEY
+491 MSEEEAGGSLDELEY

-524 EASEW
+524 EASNW

-554 QMVGDSSN
+554 QMVGDSTN

-579 NGEFAAEGQQ
+579 NSEFAAEGQS

-606 LRRIYFRKRKDG
+606 LRRVYFRKRKDG
-618 KFLPNNGLKNDERVK
+618 KFLPNKGLKNDERVK

-638 FLKPKGKESI
+638 FLPAKGKESI

>member
-1 MISSLINNT
+1 MTSSLINKI
-10 TSIKLSSNYTQV
+10 TSINLSSNYTQV

-40 GFPQYCIELADQS
+40 GFPQYCLELAEQS
-53 PVHGSLIRSISQMI
+53 PVHGSLVRSISQMI
-67 AGKGITSKDVGT
+67 AGKGITSQDVGT
-79 ASLIKSLGF
+79 ASLIKSLKI
-88 DRLTDN
+88 DAAVNN
-94 TSIDLEL
+94 TALDLEL

-108 VLWTLGGELS
+108 VVWTLGGEIS
-118 SVEHLPFENC
+118 FVEHLPFENC

-133 RENGDING
+133 RESGDING
-141 VWYSNDWANLKR
+141 VWYSNDWSNLKKR
-153 KRNAPRFIPL
+153 RNAPKFIPL
-163 YSEANK
+163 FSEKSKIEN
-169 KDSPRQAY
+169 PRQVY

-228 NGVPETQEEMDIVR
+228 NGIPETQEEMDMVR
-242 NDIER
+242 HDIER
-247 NISGAVNAGKFILMF
+247 NISGAVNAGKFVLMF

-281 KQYQYLEDTCTRHI
+281 KQYQYLEDVCTRQI

-329 DEQVIQPS
+329 NEQVIEPS

-342 DSVEEILQAANS
+342 DAAETILQAANS
-354 SSAVIIVG
+354 SSAVFIVSNGEESEVDQLDANQMAAIVG
-362 NNEEASADATVTT
+362 IVEKVNSGALTSEQGSAILMSIYGVNEEVVLPLFAPIG
-375 TATSSDVTAAD
+375 TS
-386 VSYNGAQISSA
+386 Q
-397 IDIIAKVKEG
+397 
-407 ILTQEQATIFL
+407 ILT
-418 IQFLQLPEDVAKAFF
+418 K
-433 AGGGAAAVQQLS
+433 
-445 AHLKKKVATETCCTK
+445 LKKKVATEVCCK
-460 EVPEFTIEEED
+460 ADAPEFTVEEED
-471 KWLDKLS
+471 KWLNKLS
-478 HLGEIVDEEEWEL
+478 ELGEIVDDEEWEL
-491 MSEEEAGGSADELEY
+491 MSEEEAGGSLEELEY

-519 YANAN
+519 YANPG
-524 EASEW
+524 EASNW

-549 RRFCK
+549 RKFCR
-554 QMVGDSSN
+554 QMVGDSAR
-562 GRVFRYEDIAD
+562 GVVFRYEDIAD
-573 MSSNGV
+573 MSASGV
-579 NGEFAAEGQQ
+579 NQEFAAEGQS
-589 TYDIFTWKGGAY
+589 TYDIFTWKGGSY

-618 KFLPNNGLKNDERVK
+618 KFLPNKGLKNDERVK

-638 FLKPKGKESI
+638 FLPPKGKESI

>member
-1 MISSLINNT
+1 MLLKQLRQMTSSLINKI
-10 TSIKLSSNYTQV
+10 TSINLSSNYTQV

-40 GFPQYCIELADQS
+40 GFPQYCLELAEQS
-53 PVHGSLIRSISQMI
+53 PVHGSLVRSISQMI
-67 AGKGITSKDVGT
+67 AGKGITSQDVGT
-79 ASLIKSLGF
+79 ASLIKSLKI
-88 DRLTDN
+88 DAAVNN
-94 TSIDLEL
+94 TALDLEL

-108 VLWTLGGELS
+108 VVWTLGGEIS
-118 SVEHLPFENC
+118 FVEHLPFENC

-133 RENGDING
+133 RESGDING
-141 VWYSNDWANLKR
+141 VWYSNDWSNLKKR
-153 KRNAPRFIPL
+153 RNAPKFIPL
-163 YSEANK
+163 FSEKTK
-169 KDSPRQAY
+169 KEHPRQVY

-228 NGVPETQEEMDIVR
+228 NGIPETQEEMDMVR
-242 NDIER
+242 HDIER
-247 NISGAVNAGKFILMF
+247 NISGAVNAGKFVLMF

-281 KQYQYLEDTCTRHI
+281 KQYQYLEDVCTRQI

-329 DEQVIQPS
+329 NEQVIEPS

-342 DSVEEILQAANS
+342 DAAETILQAANS
-354 SSAVIIVG
+354 SSAVFIVSNGEESEVDQLDANQMAAIVG
-362 NNEEASADATVTT
+362 IVEKVNSGALTSEQGSAILMNIYGVNEEVVLPLFAPIG
-375 TATSSDVTAAD
+375 TS
-386 VSYNGAQISSA
+386 Q
-397 IDIIAKVKEG
+397 
-407 ILTQEQATIFL
+407 ILT
-418 IQFLQLPEDVAKAFF
+418 K
-433 AGGGAAAVQQLS
+433 
-445 AHLKKKVATETCCTK
+445 LKKKVATEVCCTT
-460 EVPEFTIEEED
+460 ESPEFTVEEED

-478 HLGEIVDEEEWEL
+478 QLGEIIDEEEWEL
-491 MSEEEAGGSADELEY
+491 MSEEEAGGSLEELEY

-519 YANAN
+519 YANPG
-524 EASEW
+524 EASNW

-549 RRFCK
+549 RKFCR
-554 QMVGDSSN
+554 QMVGDSAR
-562 GRVFRYEDIAD
+562 GVVFRYEDIAD
-573 MSSNGV
+573 MSASGV
-579 NGEFAAEGQQ
+579 NQEFAAEGQS
-589 TYDIFTWKGGAY
+589 TYDIFTWKGGSY

-618 KFLPNNGLKNDERVK
+618 KFLPNKGLKNDERVK

-638 FLKPKGKESI
+638 FLPPKGKESI

>member
-1 MISSLINNT
+1 MTSSLINKI
-10 TSIKLSSNYTQV
+10 TSINLSSNYTQV

-40 GFPQYCIELADQS
+40 GFPQYCLELAEQS
-53 PVHGSLIRSISQMI
+53 PVHGSLVRSISQMI
-67 AGKGITSKDVGT
+67 AGKGITSQDVGT
-79 ASLIKSLGF
+79 ASLIKSLKI
-88 DRLTDN
+88 DSAVNN
-94 TSIDLEL
+94 TALDLEL

-108 VLWTLGGELS
+108 VVWTLGGEIS
-118 SVEHLPFENC
+118 FVEHLPFENC

-133 RENGDING
+133 RESGDING
-141 VWYSNDWANLKR
+141 VWYSNDWSNLKKR
-153 KRNAPRFIPL
+153 RNAPKFIPL
-163 YSEANK
+163 FSEKTK
-169 KDSPRQAY
+169 KEHPRQVY

-228 NGVPETQEEMDIVR
+228 NGIPETQEEMDMVR
-242 NDIER
+242 HDIER
-247 NISGAVNAGKFILMF
+247 NISGAVNAGKFVLMF

-281 KQYQYLEDTCTRHI
+281 KQYQYLEDVCTRQI

-329 DEQVIQPS
+329 NEQVIEPS

-342 DSVEEILQAANS
+342 DAAETILQAANS
-354 SSAVIIVG
+354 SSAVFIVSNGEESQVDQLDANQMAAIVG
-362 NNEEASADATVTT
+362 IVEKVNSGALTSEQASA
-375 TATSSDVTAAD
+375 
-386 VSYNGAQISSA
+386 
-397 IDIIAKVKEG
+397 
-407 ILTQEQATIFL
+407 ILTSIYGVDEEVV
-418 IQFLQLPEDVAKAFF
+418 LPLF
-433 AGGGAAAVQQLS
+433 APIGTSQILTK
-445 AHLKKKVATETCCTK
+445 LKKKVATEVCCST
-460 EVPEFTIEEED
+460 ESPEFTIEEED

-478 HLGEIVDEEEWEL
+478 QLGEIIDEEEWEL
-491 MSEEEAGGSADELEY
+491 MSEEEAGGSLDELEY

-519 YANAN
+519 YANPG
-524 EASEW
+524 EASNW

-549 RRFCK
+549 RKFCR
-554 QMVGDSSN
+554 QMVGDSAR
-562 GRVFRYEDIAD
+562 GVVFRYEDIAD
-573 MSSNGV
+573 MSASGV
-579 NGEFAAEGQQ
+579 NQEFAAEGQS

-618 KFLPNNGLKNDERVK
+618 KFLPNKGLKNDERVK

-638 FLKPKGKESI
+638 FLPSKGKESI

>member
-1 MISSLINNT
+1 MAAHIMTLSKQHQQMISSLINNT

-94 TSIDLEL
+94 TSLDLEL

-133 RENGDING
+133 RENGDVNG

-342 DSVEEILQAANS
+342 DAVEEILQAANS
-354 SSAVIIVG
+354 SSAVIIVS
-362 NNEEASADATVTT
+362 NSQEQTDAEIGVDNTKMM
-375 TATSSDVTAAD
+375 
-386 VSYNGAQISSA
+386 SA
-397 IDIIAKVKEG
+397 IDIIAKVQEG
-407 ILTQEQATIFL
+407 KLTEQQASIFL
-418 IQFLQLPEDVAKAFF
+418 TEFIGLPSEVVTSFF
-433 AGGGAAAVQQLS
+433 NPIAAELS
-445 AHLKKKVATETCCTK
+445 VNLKKKVATETCCTS
-460 EVPEFTIEEED
+460 EAPEFTVEEED

-478 HLGEIVDEEEWEL
+478 HLGEIIDEEEWEL

>member
-1 MISSLINNT
+1 MTSSLINKI
-10 TSIKLSSNYTQV
+10 TSINLSSNYTQV

-40 GFPQYCIELADQS
+40 GFPQYCLELAEQS
-53 PVHGSLIRSISQMI
+53 PVHGSLVRSISQMI
-67 AGKGITSKDVGT
+67 AGKGITSQDVGT
-79 ASLIKSLGF
+79 ASLIKSLKI
-88 DRLTDN
+88 DAAVNN
-94 TSIDLEL
+94 TALDLEL

-108 VLWTLGGELS
+108 VVWTLGGEIS
-118 SVEHLPFENC
+118 FVEHLPFENC

-133 RENGDING
+133 RESGDING
-141 VWYSNDWANLKR
+141 VWYSNDWSNLKKR
-153 KRNAPRFIPL
+153 RNAPKFIPL
-163 YSEANK
+163 FSEKSK
-169 KDSPRQAY
+169 KENPRQVY

-228 NGVPETQEEMDIVR
+228 NGIPETQEEMDMVR
-242 NDIER
+242 HDIER
-247 NISGAVNAGKFILMF
+247 NISGAVNAGKFVLMF

-281 KQYQYLEDTCTRHI
+281 KQYQYLEDVCTRQI

-329 DEQVIQPS
+329 NEQVIEPS

-342 DSVEEILQAANS
+342 DAAETILQAANS
-354 SSAVIIVG
+354 SNAVFIVS
-362 NNEEASADATVTT
+362 NSRPDIEERKLLDSEMANI
-375 TATSSDVTAAD
+375 
-386 VSYNGAQISSA
+386 VSVLERVNDGALSNQ
-397 IDIIAKVKEG
+397 
-407 ILTQEQATIFL
+407 QATILL
-418 IQFLQLPEDVAKAFF
+418 IDIYGIDKEIVNSLFEPVNSIDSKILTK
-433 AGGGAAAVQQLS
+433 
-445 AHLKKKVATETCCTK
+445 LKKKVATEVCCK
-460 EVPEFTIEEED
+460 AEAPEFTIEEED

-478 HLGEIVDEEEWEL
+478 ELGEIIDEEEWEL
-491 MSEEEAGGSADELEY
+491 MSEEEAGGSLEELEY

-554 QMVGDSSN
+554 QMVGDSTN

-573 MSSNGV
+573 MSNNGV
-579 NGEFAAEGQQ
+579 NSEFAAEGQS

-606 LRRIYFRKRKDG
+606 LRRVYFRKRKDG
-618 KFLPNNGLKNDERVK
+618 KFLPNKGLKNDERVK

-638 FLKPKGKESI
+638 FLPSKGKESI
-648 RPINTPNRGSL
+648 RPVNTPNRGSL

>member
-1 MISSLINNT
+1 MTSSLINKI
-10 TSIKLSSNYTQV
+10 TSINLSSNYTQV

-40 GFPQYCIELADQS
+40 GFPQYCLELAEQS
-53 PVHGSLIRSISQMI
+53 PVHGSLVRSISQMI
-67 AGKGITSKDVGT
+67 AGKGITSQDVGT
-79 ASLIKSLGF
+79 ASLIKSLKI
-88 DRLTDN
+88 DSAVNN
-94 TSIDLEL
+94 TALDLEL

-108 VLWTLGGELS
+108 VVWTLGGEIS
-118 SVEHLPFENC
+118 FVEHLPFENC

-133 RENGDING
+133 RESGDVNG
-141 VWYSNDWANLKR
+141 VWYSNDWSNLKKR
-153 KRNAPRFIPL
+153 RNAPKFIPL
-163 YSEANK
+163 FSEKTK
-169 KDSPRQAY
+169 KEHPRQVY

-228 NGVPETQEEMDIVR
+228 NGIPETQEEMDMVR
-242 NDIER
+242 HDIER
-247 NISGAVNAGKFILMF
+247 NISGAVNAGKFVLMF

-281 KQYQYLEDTCTRHI
+281 KQYQYLEDVCTRQI

-329 DEQVIQPS
+329 NEQVIEPS

-342 DSVEEILQAANS
+342 DAAETILQAANS
-354 SSAVIIVG
+354 SSAVFIVSNGEESEVDQLDANQMAAIVG
-362 NNEEASADATVTT
+362 IVEKVNSGALTSEQGSAILMSIYGVNEEVVLPLFAPI
-375 TATSSDVTAAD
+375 
-386 VSYNGAQISSA
+386 GAGQ
-397 IDIIAKVKEG
+397 
-407 ILTQEQATIFL
+407 ILT
-418 IQFLQLPEDVAKAFF
+418 K
-433 AGGGAAAVQQLS
+433 
-445 AHLKKKVATETCCTK
+445 LKKKVATEVCCK
-460 EVPEFTIEEED
+460 AEAPEFTIEEED

-478 HLGEIVDEEEWEL
+478 QLGEIIDEEEWEL
-491 MSEEEAGGSADELEY
+491 MSEEEAGGSLEELEY
-506 FKGLKNVNMAYGS
+506 FKGLKNVNLAYGS
-519 YANAN
+519 YANPN

-549 RRFCK
+549 RKFCR
-554 QMVGDSSN
+554 QMVGDSAR
-562 GRVFRYEDIAD
+562 GVVFRYEDIAD
-573 MSSNGV
+573 MSASGV
-579 NGEFAAEGQQ
+579 NEQFAAEGQS

-618 KFLPNNGLKNDERVK
+618 KFLPNKGLKNDERVK

-638 FLKPKGKESI
+638 FLPSKGKESI

>member
-1 MISSLINNT
+1 
-10 TSIKLSSNYTQV
+10 
-22 SSDEKESSKGWV
+22 
-34 DYGDRN
+34 
-40 GFPQYCIELADQS
+40 
-53 PVHGSLIRSISQMI
+53 
-67 AGKGITSKDVGT
+67 
-79 ASLIKSLGF
+79 
-88 DRLTDN
+88 
-94 TSIDLEL
+94 
-101 HGGFFWQ
+101 
-108 VLWTLGGELS
+108 
-118 SVEHLPFENC
+118 
-128 RIGIN
+128 
-133 RENGDING
+133 
-141 VWYSNDWANLKR
+141 
-153 KRNAPRFIPL
+153 
-163 YSEANK
+163 
-169 KDSPRQAY
+169 
-177 FCFKN
+177 
-182 SSTANYYGKPDYI
+182 
-195 SSLNYIELSRQ
+195 
-206 IALFHVNNIQ
+206 
-216 NGLFPSMVVSMN
+216 
-228 NGVPETQEEMDIVR
+228 
-242 NDIER
+242 
-247 NISGAVNAGKFILMF
+247 
-262 NENRDRAAEFT
+262 
-273 PFPITDAD
+273 
-281 KQYQYLEDTCTRHI
+281 
-295 MIAHRVTS
+295 
-303 PLLFGIREGGG
+303 LLFGIREGGG

-375 TATSSDVTAAD
+375 TVANDGVTAAD

-418 IQFLQLPEDVAKAFF
+418 IQFLQLPEEVAKAFF

-445 AHLKKKVATETCCTK
+445 AHLKKKVATEVCCTS
-460 EVPEFTIEEED
+460 EAPEFTVEEED
-471 KWLDKLS
+471 KWLNKLS
-478 HLGEIVDEEEWEL
+478 ELGEIVDEEEWEL

-524 EASEW
+524 EASDW

-554 QMVGDSSN
+554 QMVGDSSK

-579 NGEFAAEGQQ
+579 NGEFAPQGQM
-589 TYDIFTWKGGAY
+589 TYDIFTFKGGSY
-601 CHHSW
+601 CHHSF

-618 KFLPNNGLKNDERVK
+618 KFLPNNALKNDERVK

-638 FLKPKGKESI
+638 FLPAKGKESI

>member
-133 RENGDING
+133 RENGEVNG

-163 YSEANK
+163 YSETTK
-169 KDSPRQAY
+169 KDNPRQAY

-342 DSVEEILQAANS
+342 DAVEEILQAANS
-354 SSAVIIVG
+354 SSAVIIVSNSQSDSDERKLSDTEMANIVSVLERVNDG
-362 NNEEASADATVTT
+362 ALTEKQATVLLI
-375 TATSSDVTAAD
+375 DV
-386 VSYNGAQISSA
+386 YGISSEVVNSLFEPA
-397 IDIIAKVKEG
+397 ESKL
-407 ILTQEQATIFL
+407 LT
-418 IQFLQLPEDVAKAFF
+418 K
-433 AGGGAAAVQQLS
+433 
-445 AHLKKKVATETCCTK
+445 LKKKVATEVCCTK

-471 KWLDKLS
+471 KWLNKLS
-478 HLGEIVDEEEWEL
+478 ELGEIVDEEEWEL

-519 YANAN
+519 YANPN
-524 EASEW
+524 EESKW

-549 RRFCK
+549 RKFCK
-554 QMVGDSSN
+554 QMVGDSAR
-562 GRVFRYEDIAD
+562 GVVFRYEDIAD

>member
-1 MISSLINNT
+1 MTSSLINKI
-10 TSIKLSSNYTQV
+10 TSINLSSNYTQV

-40 GFPQYCIELADQS
+40 GFPQYCLELAEQS
-53 PVHGSLIRSISQMI
+53 PVHGSLVRSISQMI
-67 AGKGITSKDVGT
+67 AGKGISSKDVGT
-79 ASLIKSLGF
+79 ASLIKSLKI
-88 DRLTDN
+88 DKAIDN
-94 TSIDLEL
+94 TALDLEL

-108 VLWTLGGELS
+108 VVWTLGGEIS
-118 SVEHLPFENC
+118 FVEHLPFENC

-133 RENGDING
+133 RESGDING
-141 VWYSNDWANLKR
+141 VWYSNDWSNLKKR
-153 KRNAPRFIPL
+153 RNAPKFIPL
-163 YSEANK
+163 FSETSK
-169 KDSPRQAY
+169 KENPRQVY

-228 NGVPETQEEMDIVR
+228 NGIPETQEEMDMVR
-242 NDIER
+242 HDIER
-247 NISGAVNAGKFILMF
+247 NISGAVNAGKFVLMF

-281 KQYQYLEDTCTRHI
+281 KQYQYLEDVCTRQI

-329 DEQVIQPS
+329 NEQVIEPS

-342 DSVEEILQAANS
+342 DAAETILQAANS
-354 SSAVIIVG
+354 SSAVFIVSNG
-362 NNEEASADATVTT
+362 EESEVDQLDANQMAAIVSIVEKVNSGALTSEQGSAILMSIYGVNEEVVLPLFAPIG
-375 TATSSDVTAAD
+375 TS
-386 VSYNGAQISSA
+386 Q
-397 IDIIAKVKEG
+397 
-407 ILTQEQATIFL
+407 ILT
-418 IQFLQLPEDVAKAFF
+418 K
-433 AGGGAAAVQQLS
+433 
-445 AHLKKKVATETCCTK
+445 LKKKVATEVCCST
-460 EVPEFTIEEED
+460 ESPEFTIEEED

-491 MSEEEAGGSADELEY
+491 MSEEEAGGSLEELEY

-519 YANAN
+519 YANPG
-524 EASEW
+524 EASNW

-549 RRFCK
+549 RKFCR
-554 QMVGDSSN
+554 QMVGDSAR
-562 GRVFRYEDIAD
+562 GVVFRYEDIAD
-573 MSSNGV
+573 MSASGV
-579 NGEFAAEGQQ
+579 NQEFAAEGQS

>member
-1 MISSLINNT
+1 MTSSLINKI
-10 TSIKLSSNYTQV
+10 TSINLSSNYTQV

-40 GFPQYCIELADQS
+40 GFPQYCLELAEQS
-53 PVHGSLIRSISQMI
+53 PVHGSLVRSISQMI
-67 AGKGITSKDVGT
+67 AGKGISSQDVAT
-79 ASLIKSLGF
+79 ASLIKSLKI
-88 DRLTDN
+88 DSAVNN
-94 TSIDLEL
+94 TALDLEL

-108 VLWTLGGELS
+108 VVWTLGGEIS
-118 SVEHLPFENC
+118 FVEHLPFENC

-133 RENGDING
+133 RETGDING
-141 VWYSNDWANLKR
+141 VWYSNDWSNLKKR
-153 KRNAPRFIPL
+153 RNAPKFIPL
-163 YSEANK
+163 FSEKTK
-169 KDSPRQAY
+169 KEHPRQVY

-228 NGVPETQEEMDIVR
+228 NGIPETQEEMDMVR
-242 NDIER
+242 HDIER
-247 NISGAVNAGKFILMF
+247 NISGAVNAGKFVLMF

-281 KQYQYLEDTCTRHI
+281 KQYQYLEDVCTRQI

-329 DEQVIQPS
+329 NEQVIEPS

-342 DSVEEILQAANS
+342 DAAETILQAANS
-354 SSAVIIVG
+354 SSAVFIVSNGEESEVDQLDANQMAAIVG
-362 NNEEASADATVTT
+362 IVEKVNSGALTSEQGSAILMSIYGVNEEVVLPLFAPIG
-375 TATSSDVTAAD
+375 TS
-386 VSYNGAQISSA
+386 Q
-397 IDIIAKVKEG
+397 
-407 ILTQEQATIFL
+407 ILT
-418 IQFLQLPEDVAKAFF
+418 K
-433 AGGGAAAVQQLS
+433 
-445 AHLKKKVATETCCTK
+445 LKKKVATEVCCST
-460 EVPEFTIEEED
+460 ESPEFTIEEED

-478 HLGEIVDEEEWEL
+478 KLGEIIDEEEWEL
-491 MSEEEAGGSADELEY
+491 MSEEEAGGSLEELEY

-519 YANAN
+519 YANPN
-524 EASEW
+524 EASNW

-549 RRFCK
+549 RKFCR
-554 QMVGDSSN
+554 QMVGDSAR
-562 GRVFRYEDIAD
+562 GVVFRYEDIAD
-573 MSSNGV
+573 MSASGV
-579 NGEFAAEGQQ
+579 NQEFAAEGQS

-618 KFLPNNGLKNDERVK
+618 KFLPNKGLKNDERVK

-638 FLKPKGKESI
+638 FLPAKGKESI

>member
-1 MISSLINNT
+1 MTSSLINKI
-10 TSIKLSSNYTQV
+10 TSINLSSNYTQV

-40 GFPQYCIELADQS
+40 GFPQYCLELAEQS
-53 PVHGSLIRSISQMI
+53 PVHGSLVRSISQMI
-67 AGKGITSKDVGT
+67 AGKGISSQDVGT
-79 ASLIKSLGF
+79 ASLIKSLKI
-88 DRLTDN
+88 DSAVNN
-94 TSIDLEL
+94 TALDLEL

-108 VLWTLGGELS
+108 VVWTLGGEIS
-118 SVEHLPFENC
+118 FVEHLPFENC

-133 RENGDING
+133 RESGDING
-141 VWYSNDWANLKR
+141 VWYSNDWSNLKKR
-153 KRNAPRFIPL
+153 RNAPKFIPL
-163 YSEANK
+163 FSEKSK
-169 KDSPRQAY
+169 KENPRQVY

-228 NGVPETQEEMDIVR
+228 NGIPETQEEMDMVR
-242 NDIER
+242 HDIER
-247 NISGAVNAGKFILMF
+247 NISGAVNAGKFVLMF

-281 KQYQYLEDTCTRHI
+281 KQYQYLEDVCTRQI

-329 DEQVIQPS
+329 NEQVIEPS

-342 DSVEEILQAANS
+342 DAAETILQAANS
-354 SSAVIIVG
+354 SSAVFIVSNGEESEVDQLDANQMAAIVG
-362 NNEEASADATVTT
+362 IVEKVNSGALTSEQGSAILMSIYGVNEEVVLPLFAPIG
-375 TATSSDVTAAD
+375 TS
-386 VSYNGAQISSA
+386 Q
-397 IDIIAKVKEG
+397 
-407 ILTQEQATIFL
+407 ILT
-418 IQFLQLPEDVAKAFF
+418 K
-433 AGGGAAAVQQLS
+433 
-445 AHLKKKVATETCCTK
+445 LKKKVATEVCCST
-460 EVPEFTIEEED
+460 ESPEFTIEEED

-478 HLGEIVDEEEWEL
+478 QRGEIIDDEEWEL
-491 MSEEEAGGSADELEY
+491 MSEEEAGGSLEELEY

-519 YANAN
+519 YANPG
-524 EASEW
+524 EASNW

-549 RRFCK
+549 RKFCR
-554 QMVGDSSN
+554 QMVGDSAR
-562 GRVFRYEDIAD
+562 GVVFRYEDIAD
-573 MSSNGV
+573 MSASGV
-579 NGEFAAEGQQ
+579 NQEFAAEGQS
-589 TYDIFTWKGGAY
+589 TYDIFTWKGGSY

-618 KFLPNNGLKNDERVK
+618 KFLPNKGLKNDERVK